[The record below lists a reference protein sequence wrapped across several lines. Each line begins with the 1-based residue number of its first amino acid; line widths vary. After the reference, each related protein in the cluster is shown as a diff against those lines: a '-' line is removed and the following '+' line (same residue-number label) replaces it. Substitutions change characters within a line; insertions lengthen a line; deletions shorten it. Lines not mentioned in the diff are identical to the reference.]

1 MSCVDENAELC
12 PDISTAPPLAIPTT
26 TQTST
31 TPDGT
36 IMSDFDISLSPAVTT
51 HVPESLPTTNSVTT
65 VIVGGIIGG
74 IIAMFLLVAV
84 VLLAIIVLKKW
95 NQHTINNNVSGADAF
110 QLENPIYDGQ
120 LLIA

>member
-1 MSCVDENAELC
+1 
-12 PDISTAPPLAIPTT
+12 
-26 TQTST
+26 
-31 TPDGT
+31 
-36 IMSDFDISLSPAVTT
+36 MSDFDISLSPAVTT
-51 HVPESLPTTNSVTT
+51 HVHESLPATNGVTT

-84 VLLAIIVLKKW
+84 VLLAIIVLVQLRKW
-95 NQHTINNNVSGADAF
+95 NQHTINNNISGADAF